1 MSNEIVK
8 TNQEVAPAIIQSLIL
23 EGDISKMNPQQKVE
37 YTTKLCQSLGL
48 NVLTQP
54 FQIIKFQG
62 KEKLYAT
69 KDCTEQL
76 RKVHGVS
83 VTESTS
89 EKIEDMLIVRVKVVD
104 KNNRSDVGTGVVVTK
119 GLNPTDLANAY
130 MKCETKAKRRATLSI
145 CGMGML
151 DESELDTM
159 PIHTTQVIPTQ
170 EQKPTVE
177 VSPVK
182 EYTASEEQLIW
193 IESLMQTTSAS
204 EEKVVALERRIA
216 EGLTTESAEKAIAWL
231 KENQINNMKDG
242 KGNYSTTDITNQIK
256 KEIL

>member
-1 MSNEIVK
+1 MENENQKVS
-8 TNQEVAPAIIQSLIL
+8 QEVSPAIVQSLIL

-54 FQIIKFQG
+54 FQIIRFQG

-89 EKIEDMLIVRVKVVD
+89 EKLDDILIVRVKVSD
-104 KNNRSDVGTGVVVTK
+104 KSLRTDVGTGVVVIK

-145 CGMGML
+145 TGMGML

-159 PIHTTQVIPTQ
+159 PVHTTVPIPAQ
-170 EQKPTVE
+170 EQKPTIE
-177 VSPVK
+177 VSPIK
-182 EYTASEEQLIW
+182 TYPASEEQMVW

-204 EEKVVALERRIA
+204 EEKVIALERRIA
-216 EGLTTESAEKAIAWL
+216 EGLTTESAEKAIEWL
-231 KENQINNMKDG
+231 KSNQINNMKDG